1 MFHIPL
7 DIPSRYHRIFAK
19 NYQAITHNTDRL
31 FLFAADHKFEQL
43 NTANPEDFFV
53 LADSGHIGAFATHL
67 GLIARYGALYKN
79 SNYIVKLNSKTNIIP
94 ASLQDPDSS
103 ALWTVDQ
110 VVSFA
115 KNSGLAIRGVGY
127 TIYLGSEHE
136 SDMLAEAAQIVY
148 EAHQHGLVAILWVY
162 PRGQAV
168 TNEHDIRYIAGAAGV
183 ATSLGAD
190 FAKIKVPHAVHAI
203 SSAELLKQVVV
214 SAGNTRVLCS
224 GGEKQDP
231 ATFLRGLHEYLQIG
245 GVAGAAIGRNIF
257 EHDFARASKI
267 AEACSALIYG
277 NCTAERAI
285 EIANG

>member
-1 MFHIPL
+1 MFTIPL
-7 DIPSRYHRIFAK
+7 DVPSRYRRVFAK
-19 NYQAITHNTDRL
+19 NYQAITHNSGRL

-43 NTANPEDFFV
+43 NPASPEDFFV

-79 SNYIVKLNSKTNIIP
+79 INYIVKLNSKTNIIP

-103 ALWTVDQ
+103 ALWTLDQ
-110 VVSFA
+110 TVGFA

-136 SDMLAEAAQIVY
+136 TDMLAEAAQIVY
-148 EAHQHGLVAILWVY
+148 QAHQHGLVAILWVY

-168 TNEHDIRYIAGAAGV
+168 VNEHDVRYIVGAAGV

-190 FAKIKVPHAVHAI
+190 FVKVKVPHAAQAI
-203 SSAELLKQVVV
+203 SSAQLLKQVVE
-214 SAGNTRVLCS
+214 SAGNTCVLCS
-224 GGEKQDP
+224 GGEKQET
-231 ATFLRGLHEYLQIG
+231 ATFLRGLHEYLQVG
-245 GVAGAAIGRNIF
+245 EVAGAAIGRNIF
-257 EHDFARASKI
+257 EHDFARASKMV
-267 AEACSALIYG
+267 EACSALIYD